1 MPTFDVVSE
10 VDMHEVTNAVDQSNR
25 EVRTRFDFK
34 GTDSSFSREG
44 EAITLKSESD
54 FQLKQMLDMLQG
66 KLNKRGIDIACLAIA
81 EPELVGKEA
90 RQTVTIR
97 QGLET
102 DLSRKIVKMLKE
114 SKLKVQGAIQGDKV
128 RVTGKKRDDLQEVIA
143 TLREAKFD
151 MPLQYIAG
159 RGPARP
165 PLSRGSRQ
173 SFGRTGGWCCRG
185 TRTTGR
191 CLARGRL
198 GAIEGAGITRRRRF
212 TRHHCVRRRALLRL
226 RYRRCVAGG
235 AGRRLARQ
243 RLGSECLQHHDFPGR
258 RGHRAH
264 RAGLAEGSACA
275 AP

>member
-10 VDMHEVTNAVDQSNR
+10 VDMHEVTNAVDQANR

-54 FQLKQMLDMLQG
+54 FQLKQMLDLLQG

-102 DLSRKIVKMLKE
+102 ELSRKIVKMLKE

-151 MPLQYIAG
+151 MPLQYVNF
-159 RGPARP
+159 R
-165 PLSRGSRQ
+165 
-173 SFGRTGGWCCRG
+173 
-185 TRTTGR
+185 
-191 CLARGRL
+191 
-198 GAIEGAGITRRRRF
+198 
-212 TRHHCVRRRALLRL
+212 
-226 RYRRCVAGG
+226 
-235 AGRRLARQ
+235 
-243 RLGSECLQHHDFPGR
+243 D
-258 RGHRAH
+258 
-264 RAGLAEGSACA
+264 
-275 AP
+275 